1 MDIDYQRESHVTRR
15 CTTVAGLP
23 LPDGKFTSRDI
34 GDTGHSANEGHIMM
48 LKWLT
53 YSPYMVLLLVF
64 VLMRAFA
71 QEPQIHGTSEPDSKA
86 KPIAPAFDPPQI
98 LVAAAIDDDDNL
110 ILVNFRTIYIG
121 FTGESYNSRSVSKT
135 SLKEVQIVNVKGEKV
150 SIAAA
155 REQLAGRDTPILC
168 SSWNSSLPDFYAS
181 MFSPTTLHFVFP
193 TESPVWEKIQEPGR
207 PIR

>member
-1 MDIDYQRESHVTRR
+1 
-15 CTTVAGLP
+15 
-23 LPDGKFTSRDI
+23 
-34 GDTGHSANEGHIMM
+34 M
-48 LKWLT
+48 LKLLT
-53 YSPYMVLLLVF
+53 PSPYMVLFLVF
-64 VLMRAFA
+64 VLMPSFA
-71 QEPQIHGTSEPDSKA
+71 QEPAIHGTPEPDAKA
-86 KPIAPAFDPPQI
+86 KPTAPAFDPPQI
-98 LVAAAIDDDDNL
+98 LVAAAIDHEDNL
-110 ILVNFRTIYIG
+110 VLVNFRTTYIG

-135 SLKEVQIVNVKGEKV
+135 ALKEVQIANVKGEKV

-193 TESPVWEKIQEPGR
+193 RESPVWKEIQEPGR